1 MLFAIDRYQLGKEKE
16 ISATSLYGEYIA
28 NRQDRFFCPEC
39 GEPVFWR
46 SRGGKKPDEFVHK
59 KKTARTPECEKR
71 VDGKSGLNFYERVG
85 LPLYIEKVSET
96 RFILNVSFPPLGK
109 KLLYVGDNAYVTIST
124 NGNERRVKL
133 DAATFLEEYRTL
145 IPVDFIPAF
154 GDNYTISISEVANK
168 EAIFSNWSDYADGFE
183 IGGAIFDLDANIGR
197 KKRRGDNIEPNRD
210 YYVVARNFQPLYQE
224 ITSQRIGTIKLNSQL
239 FNVYVMNISV
249 TVESSGRYKVISN
262 YLNRAFGVGLIE
274 KTPTIVPLWPPV
286 VDSGVRVPVRNT
298 DKIYCAVVSG
308 NDIPNVYE
316 YKENSVNLLNVSIE
330 DGGSKSVVINLGSE
344 AKIISVDR
352 KYVGS
357 EVILQNQKIPESNF
371 DYHLCFRDKEDNMF
385 ELEQVRLKDFKKELF
400 FESNAKMDLYFSD
413 TKGSSQHYMIRED
426 ITKIKTGIGF
436 NAIYIKLA
444 DHFIIYDILGRIDN
458 NLFNKDEGFILEKL
472 KRGAHGIQVD
482 IPNLAMEF
490 RRICEHNNYRQV
502 VKFLDELMK
511 STKIP
516 IGMLSTISNMMISL
530 R

>member
-16 ISATSLYGEYIA
+16 ISALSLYGVYIA

-46 SRGGKKPDEFVHK
+46 SRGGKKPDEFVHR
-59 KKTARTPECEKR
+59 KKTAKTPECEKR
-71 VDGKSGLNFYERVG
+71 VDGKSGLNLYERVG
-85 LPLYIEKVSET
+85 LPLYIEMVSEA

-109 KLLYVGDNAYVTIST
+109 KLLYVGNNAYVTIST

-133 DAATFLEEYRTL
+133 DASTFLEEYRTL
-145 IPVDFIPAF
+145 IPIDFIPAF
-154 GDNYTISISEVANK
+154 GENYAISISGGDNK
-168 EAIFSNWSDYADGFE
+168 DAILRNWSDYADGFE
-183 IGGAIFDLDANIGR
+183 IGGAIFDLEANMGR

-210 YYVVARNFQPLYQE
+210 YYVVARNFQPLYRE
-224 ITSQRIGTIKLNSQL
+224 ITAQKIGTIKLNSQI
-239 FNVYVMNISV
+239 FNVYLMNISV

-262 YLNRAFGVGLIE
+262 YLSRAFGVGLIE

-286 VDSGVRVPVRNT
+286 VDNGVRVPVKNT
-298 DKIYCAVVSG
+298 DTVYCAVVSG

-357 EVILQNQKIPESNF
+357 EVIFQNQKIPESNF
-371 DYHLCFRDKEDNMF
+371 DYHLCFYDKEDKLV
-385 ELEQVRLKDFKKELF
+385 ELEQVRITDLNNELF
-400 FESNAKMDLYFSD
+400 FESNARVDLYFSD
-413 TKGSSQHYMIRED
+413 TKGSSQHYMVREE
-426 ITKIKTGIGF
+426 ITKIKAGVGF
-436 NAIYIKLA
+436 KTIYIKLA
-444 DHFIIYDILGRIDN
+444 DHFIIYDILGRIN
-458 NLFNKDEGFILEKL
+458 SNLFNNDESFILEQL
-472 KRGAHGIQVD
+472 KRGTHGIQVD
-482 IPNLAMEF
+482 IPNLALEF

-502 VKFLDELMK
+502 IKFLDELMK

-516 IGMLSTISNMMISL
+516 IGMLSTISKMMISL